1 MDSARELARAVA
13 QVKTVT
19 VQGRFYRFIA
29 RQRLARALHGSPN
42 GGRWGPRGGFPVLY
56 LTDTYDGCVIEAY
69 RHIVEPSEQD
79 ATAPPVGLALVTC
92 DVEVSNIVDL
102 TTATGRFTVG
112 ITAEI
117 LFSEPQ
123 PETGAAYEACNE
135 VARAAHQ
142 LGRHGILAPA
152 ATQAG
157 STLALFMD
165 VLPGPQRPLQ
175 VGPVTYW
182 DELPADPRRLR
193 LVRDEET

>member
-112 ITAEI
+112 ITARDGFGWFATRRPDRHVDPSGPI
-117 LFSEPQ
+117 VVTRTADANHVRPHSRGACRSE
-123 PETGAAYEACNE
+123 C
-135 VARAAHQ
+135 ARSRARDQ
-142 LGRHGILAPA
+142 
-152 ATQAG
+152 
-157 STLALFMD
+157 F
-165 VLPGPQRPLQ
+165 
-175 VGPVTYW
+175 GPVRQ
-182 DELPADPRRLR
+182 RRRGTL
-193 LVRDEET
+193 L